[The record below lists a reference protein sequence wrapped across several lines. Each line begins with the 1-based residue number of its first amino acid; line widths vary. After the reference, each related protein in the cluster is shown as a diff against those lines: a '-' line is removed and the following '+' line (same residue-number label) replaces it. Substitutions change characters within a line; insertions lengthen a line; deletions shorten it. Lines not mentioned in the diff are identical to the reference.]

1 MSKRKVRRAITVKGK
16 HGTYTAHRLVA
27 ADANHAET
35 TEHRALKQQSS
46 LLGRYLRTAGLVVTL
61 GSRAVVA
68 AIHKRHSGLQAM
80 NPWEAHH
87 TKDVDTRNSQLGGMQ
102 KFYGT
107 SGPGSDHSLFAH
119 MVGHLRDY
127 ERLYLESLRE
137 VPKGTREHA
146 LARQDA
152 ASSAVGIARM
162 DVPANPREPPTHQ
175 RDFDA
180 TLWANSTG
188 AATSGV
194 YSTLLRNHGLS
205 NVSQVPQ
212 NPNKWVR

>member
-27 ADANHAET
+27 
-35 TEHRALKQQSS
+35 
-46 LLGRYLRTAGLVVTL
+46 
-61 GSRAVVA
+61 
-68 AIHKRHSGLQAM
+68 
-80 NPWEAHH
+80 
-87 TKDVDTRNSQLGGMQ
+87 
-102 KFYGT
+102 
-107 SGPGSDHSLFAH
+107 
-119 MVGHLRDY
+119 
-127 ERLYLESLRE
+127 RLYLESLRE